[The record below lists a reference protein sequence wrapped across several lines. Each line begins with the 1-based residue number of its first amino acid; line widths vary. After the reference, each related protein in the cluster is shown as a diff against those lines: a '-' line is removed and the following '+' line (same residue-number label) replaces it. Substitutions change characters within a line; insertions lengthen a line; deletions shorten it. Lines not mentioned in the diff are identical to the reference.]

1 MRTSRRRGTAQ
12 IEYILIAILISTGV
26 FVAAAAIGG
35 SLDGVFTAIGTVFSD

>member
-1 MRTSRRRGTAQ
+1 MDPASRRGTAQ

-35 SLDGVFTAIGTVFSD
+35 SLDSVLTTLAGVFTG